1 VPLSSTTIA
10 KLTIEGN
17 GTVVAI
23 SRSGDYSWMLR
34 KKGRGVIAKTIN
46 YTNFNG
52 EEVSEV
58 YYFHLSKA
66 ELVEMEMAHDG
77 GLKASLER
85 LIASEDGA
93 EIIKEFKGII
103 LGSYGK
109 RTPDGRRFIKTQE
122 LRDEFESSEAY
133 STLFMEL
140 VTEVSAAVD
149 FISGI
154 VPAGLADDAARVTR
168 ADLAIVPPEE
178 NGTPQLEPEILSRQ
192 KLLEIPQEE
201 YLRDWAPRIA
211 KGEVVL
217 GE

>member
-1 VPLSSTTIA
+1 
-10 KLTIEGN
+10 
-17 GTVVAI
+17 
-23 SRSGDYSWMLR
+23 ML
-34 KKGRGVIAKTIN
+34 AKTIN
-46 YTNFNG
+46 YTNFNE
-52 EEVSEV
+52 EEVSEIH
-58 YYFHLSKA
+58 YFHLSKA
-66 ELVEMEMAHDG
+66 ELVEMEMSHDG

-93 EIIKEFKGII
+93 EIIKEFKSII

-109 RTPDGRRFIKTQE
+109 RSLDGRRFIKTQE

-140 VTEVSAAVD
+140 VTEVASAVD
-149 FISGI
+149 FIAGI
-154 VPAGLADDAARVTR
+154 VPAGLADDAAKVTR

-178 NGTPQLEPEILSRQ
+178 NGISQLEPEILSRE
-192 KLLEIPQEE
+192 KLLEIPQDE